1 MIKYGA
7 FRNPHRRPRAAFPSK
22 AMSSQPPRASVPDL
36 GTLEQH
42 DAFLH
47 RHIGPSEAQ
56 IAEMLAVVGA
66 DSLDHLTAQTVPAA
80 ILNPAPLALPDPQ
93 PEHAVLERLAA
104 IAAKNRVLRSLI
116 GCGYHDTITP
126 AVILR
131 NVLENPGWY
140 TAYTPYQP
148 EISQGRLE
156 GLLNFQ
162 QMIIDLTGLELANA
176 SLLDEG
182 TAAAEAMTLC
192 KRVVRKN
199 KSNTFFVASDCHP
212 QTIAVVR
219 TRAEPLG
226 LEVMVGDPDT
236 ELADAD
242 VFGALFQYPGT
253 DGRVRDLTDLIAQ
266 VHARGALAVVA
277 ADLMS
282 LLLLK
287 SPGEMGADVA
297 LGNTQRFG
305 VPMGFGGPHAA
316 YFATRD
322 EHKRSMPGR
331 IIGVSIDSRGNQ
343 ALRMAMQTREQHI
356 RREKATSNICTSQA
370 LLALM
375 AAFYAIYHG
384 PERLRTI
391 ATRIHR
397 LATILARGLE
407 AGGFRLSH
415 AHFFDTLAVEAGNQQ
430 AAIMQRALDAGI
442 NLRALDGGR
451 IGVSLDERS
460 TREEIE
466 TLWRIFC
473 GDKAPAFDAIE
484 AASALSVPAEL
495 LRQRRLPHAPDL
507 QQLPQRDRDAALP
520 AQAREPRHRAE
531 PRDDPAGLLHHET
544 ERHHRDDPGH
554 LARVRQHASLRAAR
568 AGRRLCRADAGTGRR
583 ADRVH
588 RLRRAVVPAQLR
600 RAGRVRRPAGDP
612 PLPSQRA
619 ARRTATSA

>member
-1 MIKYGA
+1 MT
-7 FRNPHRRPRAAFPSK
+7 SQ
-22 AMSSQPPRASVPDL
+22 SQPAAAPDL
-36 GTLEQH
+36 RSLEQN

-80 ILNPAPLALPDPQ
+80 ILNPAPLALPEPQ
-93 PEHAVLERLAA
+93 SEHVVLERLAG

-126 AVILR
+126 GVILR

-140 TAYTPYQP
+140 TAYTPYQA

-162 QMIIDLTGLELANA
+162 QMVIDLTGLELANA

-199 KSNTFFVASDCHP
+199 RSNTFFVAADCHP

-226 LEVMVGDPDT
+226 LDVMVGNPDT
-236 ELADAD
+236 DLADAD
-242 VFGALFQYPGT
+242 VFGALLQYPGT
-253 DGRVRDLTDLIAQ
+253 EGCVRDLTGLIAQ
-266 VHARGALAVVA
+266 VHAKGALAVVA

-287 SPGEMGADVA
+287 SPGEMGADIA

-331 IIGVSIDSRGNQ
+331 IIGVSIDARGNQ

-407 AGGFRLSH
+407 AGGFRL
-415 AHFFDTLAVEAGNQQ
+415 AHTQFFDTLSAEAGSEQ

-451 IGVSLDERS
+451 VGLSLDERS
-460 TREEIE
+460 TRAEIE
-466 TLWRIFC
+466 TLWRVFC
-473 GDKAPAFDAIE
+473 GERAPAFDAVQ
-484 AASALSVPAEL
+484 AASGPSLPAQL
-495 LRQRRLPHAPDL
+495 LRQ
-507 QQLPQRDRDAALP
+507 DAYLTHP
-520 AQAREPRHRAE
+520 IFNSYHS
-531 PRDDPAGLLHHET
+531 ET
-544 ERHHRDDPGH
+544 EMLRYLRKLESRDIA
-554 LARVRQHASLRAAR
+554 LNRAMI
-568 AGRRLCRADAGTGRR
+568 
-583 ADRVH
+583 
-588 RLRRAVVPAQLR
+588 
-600 RAGRVRRPAGDP
+600 
-612 PLPSQRA
+612 PLGSC
-619 ARRTATSA
+619 TMKLNATTEMG